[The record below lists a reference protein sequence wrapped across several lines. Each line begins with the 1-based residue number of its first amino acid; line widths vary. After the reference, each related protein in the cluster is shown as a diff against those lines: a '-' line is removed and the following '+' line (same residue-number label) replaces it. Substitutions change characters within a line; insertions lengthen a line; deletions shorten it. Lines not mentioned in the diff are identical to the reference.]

1 MAIISFRRLEPH
13 DRAAYRAIRL
23 AALKGEPEN
32 YGSTYEEESVIT
44 VLPFEHHVI
53 EQSPLHVVYGAF
65 SDGELIGITA
75 YFREVRRKLSHR
87 GKVTQVY
94 VAPEHRGKGLAK
106 QLVKAV
112 VDDAFRQDGLEILTL
127 EVVATN
133 VAAIRTYEALEFVE
147 YGLMER
153 YFKTDGGYTDQRY
166 MVLSKEQA
174 KEEKKL

>member
-1 MAIISFRRLEPH
+1 MANIHIRRLQPN
-13 DRAAYRAIRL
+13 DASAYRHIRL

-32 YGSTYEEESVIT
+32 YGSTFEEESVIA
-44 VLPFEHHVI
+44 VLPFENHII

-75 YFREVRRKLSHR
+75 YFREVRRKLNHR
-87 GKVTQVY
+87 GRVTQVY

-106 QLVKAV
+106 LLVKAV

-133 VAAIRTYEALEFVE
+133 VAAIRSYEALGFVE

-153 YFKTDGGYTDQRY
+153 YFKTDRGYTDQRY
-166 MVLSKEQA
+166 LVLHKV
-174 KEEKKL
+174 L